1 MGINATLNIGR
12 DSLLTHQKAMEVSGH
27 NIANVNTPGY
37 SRQRLEIIEK
47 DPIDCAGGQIGTGVT
62 GAEIIRI
69 YDRFLTD
76 QINNSAQDLGRWE
89 AQRDSLERIEIAF
102 DEVSGFGINN
112 AMSEFWNAWQG
123 VANEP
128 MSKGAR
134 QLLLEK
140 AEIMVNTFNSV
151 YSDLGEIQNDID
163 LNISQAIDDIN
174 IYASQ
179 IEELNDKITLI
190 ESSGLN
196 ANDYR
201 DERDQV
207 MKELSGLIDF
217 TFSEEKSGAITITLG
232 DGNDLVDSNGANELV
247 ANDTDGD
254 GFYDVAWSS
263 APAVSINTGIT
274 GGKLMGWLEV
284 RDTIIPDYLTY
295 LENIVGDDNT
305 PGSLIY
311 EVNDL
316 HDEGYGLDNST
327 GNDFFSGSLG
337 GGDFA
342 VNITNTDQVAAG
354 QSTASGDNSNAIA
367 IAKLQ
372 TSTFS
377 IAGSLTTY
385 DDYYNSIVAD
395 IGIKVSNANT
405 RYEHEKSM
413 SEQLDNYRE
422 SISGVSLDE
431 EMVNLL
437 KYQHAYNAAA
447 KLITVVD
454 ELMEAL
460 INMV

>member
-1 MGINATLNIGR
+1 MGITSTLNIGR
-12 DSLLTHQKAMEVSGH
+12 DSLLTHQKAIEVSGH

-37 SRQRLEIIEK
+37 SRQRLEIIAK

-62 GAEIIRI
+62 GLEIIRI

-76 QINNSAQDLGRWE
+76 QINSTAQDLGRWE
-89 AQRDSLERIEIAF
+89 AQKNSLEMVEITF
-102 DEVSGFGINN
+102 DEASGYGLNS

-140 AEIMVNTFNSV
+140 AEILVNTCSSV

-163 LNISQAIDDIN
+163 LNIAQAIDDIN

-179 IEELNDKITLI
+179 IEELNDKIVLV
-190 ESSGLN
+190 EASGLN

-201 DERDQV
+201 DEREQV
-207 MKELSGLIDF
+207 LKKLSELINF
-217 TFSEEKSGAITITLG
+217 TFSEEQSGAITVTLG
-232 DGNDLVDSNGANELV
+232 DGNDLVNSNGADPLV
-247 ANDTDGD
+247 ATDTNGD
-254 GFYDVAWSS
+254 GFYDIAWGS
-263 APAVSINTGIT
+263 APAASINGNIT
-274 GGKLMGWLEV
+274 SGKLKGWMEV
-284 RDTIIPDYLTY
+284 RDTIIPDYLTS
-295 LENIVGDDNT
+295 LENLIGDDAT
-305 PGSLIY
+305 AGSLIY

-316 HDEGYGLDNST
+316 HNDGFGLDDST
-327 GNDFFSGSLG
+327 GNDFFSGSLA

-342 VNITNTDQVAAG
+342 VNITSTDEIAAG
-354 QSTASGDNSNAIA
+354 QSTSSGDNSNAIA
-367 IAKLQ
+367 IANLQ
-372 TSTFS
+372 TAILT
-377 IAGSLTTY
+377 IGGSSSSY
-385 DDYYNSIVAD
+385 SDYYNSIVAN
-395 IGIKVSNANT
+395 IGIKVSNSGI

-413 SEQLDNYRE
+413 AAQLDNYRE
-422 SISGVSLDE
+422 AISGVSLDE

-437 KYQHAYNAAA
+437 KFQHAYNAAA

-454 ELMEAL
+454 ELMKAL